1 MIGANGESGSA
12 VAIEE
17 GSSWFVCSLDIFT
30 D

>member
-1 MIGANGESGSA
+1 MIGANGESRSA

-17 GSSWFVCSLDIFT
+17 GPSRFVCSLDIYT